1 MSLPS
6 HVYDPLRI
14 ASVLSPAIFS
24 LGDPDLLVELLN
36 SNPAGVV
43 LVEADPDLPI
53 VYCNETFHRWAPLRD
68 QPILGRPL
76 PELFVWADRNTVRS
90 TYRQV
95 IQSRMPVHR
104 RSVPYHLRADD
115 EDAVG
120 YWSASHYPLR
130 GPRGWVTHVLTVSV
144 DVTDQAVGEARLQDT
159 QHRALTALARIA
171 KHLTAAGQA
180 PSFLDEL
187 SATIGELVAAK
198 RVSFWLYDADTETIS
213 AQPARLGFN
222 DDELQLASGLPCRAG
237 GTGALE
243 RVVFDDLTVMRGAE
257 VVVPWKAGEHRL
269 GAVGAYESIRPS
281 GFTNEDV
288 RALQAAATAAALVWE
303 NRQADD
309 AVADLRE
316 REATNL
322 RQRIEQS
329 IQLEQLKTDFL
340 KLASHEL
347 RGPLAVVRGYVSMME
362 DGTLGQVG
370 KGVAPVLPLL
380 RAKLDEMNQLINE
393 IVETARLEDS
403 ALELQ
408 VQRLDLRDVVQASVH
423 ALEPLTGEG
432 LELVARI
439 ASRPVPVVGDG
450 SRLRMIVTNLVHNAI
465 KYSPQGGEIRV
476 TCTAEDGMARVA
488 VRDQGVGISP
498 QDRDRLFTRFGRIVT
513 RETAGLPGTGL
524 GLYLARDLARRH
536 GGDVT
541 LESELGRGSTFTLS
555 LPLSSS

>member
-14 ASVLSPAIFS
+14 ASVLSPALFS

-43 LVEADPDLPI
+43 LVEADPDLSV
-53 VYCNETFHRWAPLRD
+53 VYCNDSFQRWAPLGDR
-68 QPILGRPL
+68 PFVGRSL
-76 PELFVWADRNTVRS
+76 PELFVWADRSAVRS

-95 IQSRMPVHR
+95 IQSRSPVHR
-104 RSVPYHLRADD
+104 RSVRYHLRPDDD
-115 EDAVG
+115 EALG
-120 YWSASHYPLR
+120 YWSASHYPMR
-130 GPRGWVTHVLTVSV
+130 GPNGRVTHVLTVSV
-144 DVTDQAVGEARLQDT
+144 DATNQADGQARLQET
-159 QHRALTALARIA
+159 QHRALGALARIA
-171 KHLTAAGQA
+171 RHLTAAGQA
-180 PSFLDEL
+180 PSFFDEL
-187 SATIGELVAAK
+187 SATIAELVSAK
-198 RVSFWLYDADTETIS
+198 RVSFWLYDPKTETIS
-213 AQPARLGFN
+213 AQPRSV
-222 DDELQLASGLPCRAG
+222 DDELQSASGIPCREG

-243 RVVFDDLTVMRGAE
+243 RVVFDDLTVLREAE
-257 VVVPWKAGEHRL
+257 VVVPWKAGDHRL
-269 GAVGAYESIRPS
+269 GAVGAYDSVGRS
-281 GFTNEDV
+281 GFSNEDV
-288 RALQAAATAAALVWE
+288 RALQGAATAAALVWE

-309 AVADLRE
+309 ALADARE

-322 RQRIEQS
+322 RQRIDQS
-329 IQLEQLKTDFL
+329 MQLEQLKTDFL

-362 DGTLGQVG
+362 DGTLGEVG
-370 KGVAPVLPLL
+370 KGVAPALPVL

-408 VQRLDLRDVVQASVH
+408 VRQLDLRDVVRAAVH

-439 ASRPVPVVGDG
+439 ASRSVPVVGDG
-450 SRLRMIVTNLVHNAI
+450 SRLRMIVTNLGHNAI

-476 TCTAEDGMARVA
+476 TCAAEDGMARVA
-488 VRDQGVGISP
+488 VLDQGVGISRE
-498 QDRDRLFTRFGRIVT
+498 DRDRLFTRFGRIVT

-524 GLYLARDLARRH
+524 GLYLARDVARRH

-541 LESELGRGSTFTLS
+541 VESELGRGSTFTLS